1 MYLSKKYFLA
11 CYFLLA
17 WLFKEPQNGWKD
29 KKETLYR
36 KNSLIYLYMVSMKG
50 KIPYGLYKPC
60 HKNANRSHFIVLRL
74 KSHRTKKSRRSRSQI
89 LSVLYFP
96 CFLLD
101 TGVQLMCVQ
110 FASCVYGVCFQRKI
124 CFQWRR
130 LPFTKSYNSLGRTR
144 WYWYRWYW
152 KLRRFTFTCVH
163 WWGMWES

>member
-17 WLFKEPQNGWKD
+17 WLFKEPQNSWKD
-29 KKETLYR
+29 KKQTIYR

-101 TGVQLMCVQ
+101 TGGFNLCA
-110 FASCVYGVCFQRKI
+110 F
-124 CFQWRR
+124 
-130 LPFTKSYNSLGRTR
+130 N
-144 WYWYRWYW
+144 
-152 KLRRFTFTCVH
+152 LRPVSTGFVFKGKYVFN
-163 WWGMWES
+163 EEDYPSQKVIIV